1 VVIKNMAITTKKQKE
16 EFISELTKAVK
27 GSKSVAFINFHGM
40 NVADETAMRKAL
52 INAGV
57 KYLVVKKTLA
67 KRALKDSG
75 VTGDMPEFVGELA
88 FTYGDD
94 LTGPA
99 REVYSFQTKYKDAV
113 KIVGGI
119 FEGKY
124 MNASEMTEIASIPSL
139 DVLYGKFVNIINS
152 PIQRFAI
159 VLSQVAGT
167 KTAV

>member
-1 VVIKNMAITTKKQKE
+1 MAITTKKQKE
-16 EFISELTKAVK
+16 QFIGDLTKSIK
-27 GSKSVAFINFHGM
+27 DSKSVAFVNFHGLD
-40 NVADETAMRKAL
+40 VAKETSMRKAL

-57 KYLVVKKTLA
+57 KYIVVKKTLA

-75 VTGDMPEFVGELA
+75 ITGDMPEFVGELA

-99 REVYSFQTKYKDAV
+99 REVYAFQTKYKDAV
-113 KIVGGI
+113 KIVGGV

-124 MNASEMTEIASIPSL
+124 MSAVEMTEIASIPSIE
-139 DVLYGKFVNIINS
+139 VLYGKFVNIINS

-159 VLSQVAGT
+159 VLNQIAGT
-167 KTAV
+167 KTV

>member
-1 VVIKNMAITTKKQKE
+1 MPIITKKQKE
-16 EFISELTKAVK
+16 EFIADLTKAIK
-27 GSKSVAFINFHGM
+27 DSKSVTFVNFHGL

-52 INAGV
+52 ASAGV

-67 KRALKDSG
+67 KRALQSSG
-75 VTGDMPEFVGELA
+75 ISGDMPDFVGELA

-94 LTGPA
+94 LTAPA
-99 REVYSFQTKYKDAV
+99 REVYSFQTKLKDAV

-124 MNASEMTEIASIPSL
+124 LNASEMTEIASIPSTE
-139 DVLYGKFVNIINS
+139 VLYGKFVNIINS

-159 VLSQVAGT
+159 VLSQIAST
-167 KTAV
+167 KPTV